1 MPVWQVLREE
11 LKGQNFEVV
20 TVACDSLGADAS
32 RPFIEAA
39 EPTHP
44 TLLDPRHLVPELY
57 NTRNVPAVFWL
68 DESGRIVRGN
78 DPIYATRR
86 DRETGETTVNERYL
100 DAVRSWVRDGDAS
113 IYVTDANETGRRIGE
128 SDAANA
134 QAMAHFRLGVFLE
147 GQGHHAAAV
156 TQFKQAHELKPENW
170 NYKRQAWNLG
180 DMESDY
186 GTTRQEAFGGDIPMY
201 PPLELPDPD

>member
-1 MPVWQVLREE
+1 MPVWQALREE
-11 LKGQNFEVV
+11 LKDQNFEVV
-20 TVACDSLGADAS
+20 TVASDSRGPDAS

-44 TLLDPRHLVPELY
+44 TLLDPQHLVSELY

-86 DRETGETTVNERYL
+86 NRETGEMTVNERYL
-100 DAVRSWVRDGDAS
+100 VAVRSWVRDGDAS
-113 IYVTDANETGRRIGE
+113 IYRTDADETSRRIGE
-128 SDAANA
+128 SDPANA

-147 GQGHHAAAV
+147 GQGHQAEAIA
-156 TQFKQAHELKPENW
+156 QFKLAHELKPENW

-180 DMESDY
+180 DMERDY
-186 GTTRQEAFGGDIPMY
+186 GITMQEAFGGDIPLY
-201 PPLELPDPD
+201 PPLELPDPE